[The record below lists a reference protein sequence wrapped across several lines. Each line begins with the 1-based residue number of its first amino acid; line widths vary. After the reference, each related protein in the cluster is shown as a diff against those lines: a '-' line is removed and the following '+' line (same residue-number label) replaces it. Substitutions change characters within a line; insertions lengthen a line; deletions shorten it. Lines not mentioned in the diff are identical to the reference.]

1 MKVYQKRNLYCNLSK
16 GELTNTY
23 KWPLIL
29 AGLLAITVATSA
41 FSGYKI
47 RIYDTKINNK
57 LKEYKVIQNNKTE
70 QQIQDYVKQL
80 NNKQN
85 EIEDLKKRVEAKK
98 STQVAKVQV
107 IPTAQATGS
116 SDAKTFIYMKESGN
130 RPDAINKSS
139 GACGLGQ
146 ALPCS
151 KMPCTLTDYAC
162 QDAFFTKYMQNRY
175 GTWENAKS
183 FWLAHRWW

>member
-1 MKVYQKRNLYCNLSK
+1 MKVYQKRKLFYNLNK
-16 GELTNTY
+16 GVLTNTY
-23 KWPLIL
+23 KWPLIFS
-29 AGLLAITVATSA
+29 GLLAIMVAITA
-41 FSGYKI
+41 FSGFKI
-47 RIYDTKINNK
+47 KEYDTKINSKLTQYKTIQQAKTNK
-57 LKEYKVIQNNKTE
+57 
-70 QQIQDYVKQL
+70 QIEDYVKQL
-80 NNKQN
+80 NNKQS
-85 EIEDLKKRVEAKK
+85 EIEDLKKRVEAKRA
-98 STQVAKVQV
+98 TQVASIQP
-107 IPTAQATGS
+107 IPAAQASTA

-130 RPDAINKSS
+130 RTNAINKSS

-183 FWLAHRWW
+183 FWLAHKWW